1 MAIGVIFGFSG
12 AMLLLHPLPADFKLD
27 GVPPAIVAPIQLA
40 PQTGQPD
47 DTPSRRLEIRP
58 RLILA
63 TGFGRDVPLEFAVRQ
78 LVPHSMHIE
87 YADTVDRQIRVSWQG
102 GKPWQDILHTVLLPL
117 GLQSKINGHT
127 VRITEPNT
135 TQRSVLE

>member
-12 AMLLLHPLPADFKLD
+12 AMLLLHPLPADFKID
-27 GVPPAIVAPIQLA
+27 GVPPAIVAPPPIQLA

-47 DTPSRRLEIRP
+47 DTPGRRLEIRP

-63 TGFGRDVPLEFAVRQ
+63 TGFARDVPLDFAVRQ
-78 LVPHSMHIE
+78 LVPQSMHIE
-87 YADTVDRQIRVSWQG
+87 YADTVDRQLRVSWQG

-117 GLQSKINGHT
+117 GLQMKITGRT
-127 VRITEPNT
+127 VRIAE
-135 TQRSVLE
+135 